1 MGPIALLSGQESPS
15 FPVAV
20 GSQVIEVMVTAPD
33 GQHMK
38 YRTTVTRASSG
49 DGGGTPEEPEGS
61 SPGGSGP
68 GSVIP
73 GPPGNAA
80 PSNRVDVKVTIND
93 ESQEGMVTGLFHEAN
108 GHTVVSMKLD
118 TAKLEARLG
127 TVDYNPVIVIAL
139 ARPAD
144 QVSLETSGLLLTS
157 LTPSRAPLKSDQR
170 LVISTFL
177 RP

>member
-1 MGPIALLSGQESPS
+1 M
-15 FPVAV
+15 
-20 GSQVIEVMVTAPD
+20 
-33 GQHMK
+33 
-38 YRTTVTRASSG
+38 
-49 DGGGTPEEPEGS
+49 
-61 SPGGSGP
+61 
-68 GSVIP
+68 
-73 GPPGNAA
+73 
-80 PSNRVDVKVTIND
+80 
-93 ESQEGMVTGLFHEAN
+93 
-108 GHTVVSMKLD
+108 D